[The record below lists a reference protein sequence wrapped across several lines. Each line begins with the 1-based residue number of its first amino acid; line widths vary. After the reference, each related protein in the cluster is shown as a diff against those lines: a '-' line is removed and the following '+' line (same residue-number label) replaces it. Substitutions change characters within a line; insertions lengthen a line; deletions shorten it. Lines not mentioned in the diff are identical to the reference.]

1 MTFKNL
7 MKEEIKVDKKA
18 FLNAVNAQKPM
29 AITAHGDILFG
40 EAQELPPQPYI
51 FVGKPASLT
60 GSALTPPTPLK
71 KILGENYDVK
81 DEGDVVSIYAGRAWQ
96 ELLAANEPYALYLDT
111 TADGIAEFTD
121 EALED
126 LVWYSCEFGLNYRE
140 IADHLEAHCDG
151 TVVCVENER
160 PYSFN
165 GAAYYD
171 DIEAVRKEAKKFLAD
186 TLKQRIDEGKID
198 LSTLSDDEEEA
209 LRFFG
214 LL

>member
-1 MTFKNL
+1 VTFKNL
-7 MKEEIKVDKKA
+7 MKQEIKVDKKS

-29 AITAHGDILFG
+29 AITAEGEILFG
-40 EAQELPPQPYI
+40 EGEELPAQPYI

-81 DEGDVVSIYAGRAWQ
+81 DEGEHVSIYAGRAWQ

-111 TADGIAEFTD
+111 TADGIAEFND
-121 EALED
+121 KVLED

-140 IADHLEAHCDG
+140 IADHLEKAVEG
-151 TVVCVENER
+151 TVVCVENEK

-165 GAAYYD
+165 GAAYVE
-171 DIEAVRKEAKKFLAD
+171 DIAKARDEARNFIVRTLKERLKKGTIDPD
-186 TLKQRIDEGKID
+186 TLEEE
-198 LSTLSDDEEEA
+198 EEEA
-209 LRFFG
+209 LRYFG
-214 LL
+214 LI